1 MKKALL
7 FVILI
12 NLLLFSS
19 CTSSNPSPDG
29 LSPSN
34 PESSSEGPEFA
45 GSEKNSDTSTES
57 NKADAS
63 IQDTSSGSTSTDAET
78 EQKELVLTYCT
89 DVYDAVTSA
98 ELCYSNYVT
107 YFNANVSAGKDAYTL
122 SETAYDSINESLNFL
137 QKLDRENVKELEG
150 FADFNYYSA
159 AYTSGMLTIPK
170 RVMDSLDGE
179 VDITNYNIEQDSELI
194 FLYKDA
200 YKSSLVSFL
209 ESVGYEWDEVSS
221 WFYDWE

>member
-78 EQKELVLTYCT
+78 EQKELVLT
-89 DVYDAVTSA
+89 
-98 ELCYSNYVT
+98 
-107 YFNANVSAGKDAYTL
+107 
-122 SETAYDSINESLNFL
+122 
-137 QKLDRENVKELEG
+137 
-150 FADFNYYSA
+150 
-159 AYTSGMLTIPK
+159 
-170 RVMDSLDGE
+170 
-179 VDITNYNIEQDSELI
+179 
-194 FLYKDA
+194 
-200 YKSSLVSFL
+200 
-209 ESVGYEWDEVSS
+209 
-221 WFYDWE
+221 